1 MVHDSIMSLMRAIG
15 RMVALLVGALGVG
28 VLLLAL
34 YVAVVWLRL
43 PSVESLGDEGDPG
56 WTAFMLEDSCDVIDV
71 RWKPL
76 RKIDPRLGCAVVFAE
91 DLHFFHH
98 GGVDWDALRLAFR
111 DGLSRGE
118 FNRGGS
124 TIPMQLARNLFL
136 TRSRQPSRKL
146 RELFL
151 APRLVDRYERTRLLE
166 VYLNTAEFAP
176 CVYGAEAA
184 SRHYFG
190 HSVRHLDLAEATFLA
205 SMLPRPRTP
214 PGTLRGDR
222 SRLQVKQR
230 RLVRAFTRLRLVS
243 VEESRAAG
251 REIVRFWSQGWR
263 RHAPTS
269 SGPASRGWYRRA
281 CGTGRNP

>member
-1 MVHDSIMSLMRAIG
+1 
-15 RMVALLVGALGVG
+15 MVALLFGALGVG
-28 VLLLAL
+28 AVLLAL

-43 PSVESLGDEGDPG
+43 PSVESIGDEGDPG
-56 WTAFMLEDSCDVIDV
+56 QTAFMLEDSCAVIDV

-91 DLHFFHH
+91 DVDFFHH
-98 GGVDWDALRLAFR
+98 GGVDWGSLRQAFR
-111 DGLSRGE
+111 DGFSSGR
-118 FNRGGS
+118 FTRGGS
-124 TIPMQLARNLFL
+124 TIPMQLARNVFL

-151 APRLVDRYERTRLLE
+151 ARRLVDRYERTRLLE
-166 VYLNTAEFAP
+166 VYLNSAEFAP

-190 HSVRHLDLAEATFLA
+190 HSARHLDLAEATFLA

-214 PGTLRGDR
+214 PGAVRGDR

-230 RLVRAFTRLRLVS
+230 RLVRAFNRLRLAS
-243 VEESRAAG
+243 VEESRVAG

-269 SGPASRGWYRRA
+269 RRPASRGWYGRA